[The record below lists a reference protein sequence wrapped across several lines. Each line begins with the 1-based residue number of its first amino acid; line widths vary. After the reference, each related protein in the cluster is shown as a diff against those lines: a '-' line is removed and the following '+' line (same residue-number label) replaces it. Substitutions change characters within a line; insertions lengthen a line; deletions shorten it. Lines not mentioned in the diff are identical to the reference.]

1 MRFVGG
7 RVGAVLPGR
16 RAAGDRLEP
25 PDVFG
30 EKRTGTVRDGV
41 KRLLIVALVVV
52 VVFTGIPVV
61 IGMPMATCSDCDLG
75 MIATT
80 MCVLAILAAVRAL
93 IAFQLNSLLSQRR
106 YAFADLMVAGRLER
120 PPRLA

>member
-1 MRFVGG
+1 MTFVAD
-7 RVGAVLPGR
+7 RVGAVLAGR
-16 RAAGDRLEP
+16 RAAGDLEP

-30 EKRTGTVRDGV
+30 EKRTGTVREAV

-61 IGMPMATCSDCDLG
+61 IGMPMVSCSDCDLG
-75 MIATT
+75 MVATT
-80 MCVLAILAAVRAL
+80 MCVLAILAAVAAL
-93 IAFQLNSLLSQRR
+93 IAFQLNSLLSPRR
-106 YAFADLMVAGRLER
+106 YAFVDLMVAGRLER